1 MHYACNSSNTI
12 SICKRIRPGSNLAT
26 RVKVGLEQFYYCGS
40 IGDTPGSPK
49 GRRHRKMAAP
59 VPFMTRRSAFF
70 AFFIAKS
77 RALRPLRAHA
87 WPDLPQIG
95 HSRGDPSRVFM
106 VGSESALIVFSS
118 GMTGPMATSA
128 LRPTRRECCGARRDC
143 GTSALLASTSA
154 SIESER
160 CTTSAWM
167 RAIGRGGTQRTRYPP
182 KVA

>member
-77 RALRPLRAHA
+77 RALRPLRANDGT
-87 WPDLPQIG
+87 PG
-95 HSRGDPSRVFM
+95 EKKRVC
-106 VGSESALIVFSS
+106 ALQKNVEI
-118 GMTGPMATSA
+118 
-128 LRPTRRECCGARRDC
+128 RPTW
-143 GTSALLASTSA
+143 L
-154 SIESER
+154 
-160 CTTSAWM
+160 
-167 RAIGRGGTQRTRYPP
+167 Q
-182 KVA
+182 